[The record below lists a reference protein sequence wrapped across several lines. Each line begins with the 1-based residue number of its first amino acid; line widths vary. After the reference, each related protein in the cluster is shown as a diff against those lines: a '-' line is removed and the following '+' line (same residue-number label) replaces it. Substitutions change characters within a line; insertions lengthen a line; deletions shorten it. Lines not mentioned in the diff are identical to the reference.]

1 MLGQVIISGLLAGA
15 LYSMVALG
23 LGLIFGVMRVLNV
36 SHGPLLMLGA
46 YTTFWLFQWLGLNPY
61 ISLVVSMPL
70 LFMVGMALQRLFV
83 RRVVDA
89 PELSTLLLT
98 FGISNALVNL
108 AQLAFTA
115 DLRSVEF
122 LTGSFVVGPFAFS
135 KSRVIACAFAIVI
148 TVGAFV
154 FLKTTRLGKAIRA
167 VSQSREVAQVCG
179 VKVGRIHMLAFG
191 IGSALAAA
199 GGTLV
204 AVMVAIQPEM
214 GQIYTFKSFL
224 VIVLGGAGNYPGALL
239 GGLLLGLIEQISSLF
254 LPTQVNEAVA
264 YVLLVVLALYP
275 IAGTGY
281 GVRFMLQL
289 FMWIALA
296 QSWNL
301 ISGLTGYVSFGHIAF
316 FGMGA
321 YTAGILIAKLG
332 WPWLLASLAGG
343 LGAVVLALVIGFP
356 CLRLKG
362 PYFAIAM
369 LGLNEVLRVA
379 VSYFERLTGGGSGL
393 SLPALYASVPIYYA
407 MGLTAA
413 AVTALAY
420 VIVTSRFGLRL
431 MTIREDEVAAEAMGI
446 DTFRYKLYAFLL
458 SAVAPGIVGGLA
470 ARDQSYIEPISVFP
484 LIMAITMIVMV
495 LFGGKGTI
503 WGPVLGAV
511 LLFTLQEM
519 IWARFIYLHQ
529 LLFGAIIITVVLLMP
544 RGILGVLQQKYN
556 LPRTI

>member
-1 MLGQVIISGLLAGA
+1 MKRLALFALLLLLA
-15 LYSMVALG
+15 
-23 LGLIFGVMRVLNV
+23 
-36 SHGPLLMLGA
+36 
-46 YTTFWLFQWLGLNPY
+46 
-61 ISLVVSMPL
+61 
-70 LFMVGMALQRLFV
+70 
-83 RRVVDA
+83 
-89 PELSTLLLT
+89 
-98 FGISNALVNL
+98 
-108 AQLAFTA
+108 
-115 DLRSVEF
+115 
-122 LTGSFVVGPFAFS
+122 
-135 KSRVIACAFAIVI
+135 
-148 TVGAFV
+148 
-154 FLKTTRLGKAIRA
+154 
-167 VSQSREVAQVCG
+167 
-179 VKVGRIHMLAFG
+179 
-191 IGSALAAA
+191 
-199 GGTLV
+199 
-204 AVMVAIQPEM
+204 
-214 GQIYTFKSFL
+214 
-224 VIVLGGAGNYPGALL
+224 
-239 GGLLLGLIEQISSLF
+239 
-254 LPTQVNEAVA
+254 
-264 YVLLVVLALYP
+264 VLALYP
-275 IAGTGY
+275 MRGTGY

-321 YTAGILIAKLG
+321 YTAGILIVKLG
-332 WPWLLASLAGG
+332 WPWLWASLAGG
-343 LGAVVLALVIGFP
+343 VGAVVLALVIGWP

-379 VSYFERLTGGGSGL
+379 VSYFEGLTGGGSGL

-407 MGLTAA
+407 MGVVAL
-413 AVTALAY
+413 AVTGLAY

-458 SAVAPGIVGGLA
+458 SAVGPGIVGGLA

-484 LIMAITMIVMV
+484 LIMTITMIVMV

-544 RGILGVLQQKYN
+544 RGILGMLQQKYN